1 MPTLLDPFQL
11 HTQRVYKG
19 WTQQDLSRASGL
31 SLRQIVTLESDLG
44 EGETGRPVRSST
56 LEKLCDA
63 LGLREAELT
72 ARKDEAR
79 SPTSGRRNVG
89 SIPVYGYLSYDL
101 LQHRYGV
108 SMKDLVAVAPMLF
121 MLAAKTSLAWRREA
135 VETSRTH
142 LEELKAAS
150 GYTLSNEIKA
160 ALSQA
165 EQELEAEALA
175 IERGELFTPSSD
187 EMGEG
192 LSSRF
197 LDWVDAMAE
206 EPDDLELVMLRKA
219 DGGPLTLYVHHNVC
233 RGTLFEIAGRP
244 GEAGAEAAI
253 YALVSGKVR
262 IPDIPTELMTSEKR
276 KDRIAW
282 LGRDIEVPDPEKDGW
297 AIEACPSLYESLAWL
312 ATRGPARPEEGA

>member
-1 MPTLLDPFQL
+1 MPTLLDPFKL

-44 EGETGRPVRSST
+44 EGETGRPVRPST
-56 LEKLCDA
+56 LKKLCDA
-63 LGLREAELT
+63 MSLREADLT
-72 ARKDEAR
+72 ARTDDGR

-108 SMKDLVAVAPMLF
+108 SASEVVAVAPMLF
-121 MLAAKTSLAWRREA
+121 MLAAKASLAWRREA
-135 VETSRTH
+135 VETSRTS
-142 LEELKAAS
+142 LEGLKAAS
-150 GYTLSNEIKA
+150 GYTLSNETKE
-160 ALSQA
+160 ALSRA
-165 EQELEAEALA
+165 GQEFEAEALA
-175 IERGELFTPSSD
+175 IERGDLFTPSSD
-187 EMGEG
+187 EIGEG
-192 LSSRF
+192 SSSRF

-219 DGGPLTLYVHHNVC
+219 EGGPLTLSVPYNVC

-262 IPDIPTELMTSEKR
+262 IPDIPADLMAPEKR
-276 KDRIAW
+276 EERIAW
-282 LGRDIEVPDPEKDGW
+282 LRQDVEVPDPEEDGW
-297 AIEACPSLYESLAWL
+297 AIEACPSLYESLSWL
-312 ATRGPARPEEGA
+312 ATRGPARPEEGE